1 MKLQN
6 FYLFSNVDTKSL
18 QNISKN
24 IIEKKFSHGNII
36 FYKGDSSENLHL
48 LVKGSVKMYK
58 YNSNDEEILLHS
70 FNAESL
76 IGEMAT
82 FEDIP
87 YPANCMAESDVTIW
101 SIKKDDFIVALH
113 NNPNLAL
120 KIIFSMSTKIKIL
133 EQSIDL
139 NISKNSMQRVVS
151 LILNNKEIFEQR
163 SRIKIASMLNMKQE
177 TLSRMI
183 KKLKDS
189 HAIDIK
195 NKVITILNQ
204 EVLEKNLK

>member
-6 FYLFSNVDTKSL
+6 FYLFSNVDTQSL
-18 QNISKN
+18 QNISRN

-58 YNSNDEEILLHS
+58 YNSNDEEILLHY

-101 SIKKDDFIVALH
+101 SIKKDDFILALH

-177 TLSRMI
+177 TLSRVI

-189 HAIDIK
+189 HAIAIK

-204 EVLEKNLK
+204 EVLEKNLQ

>member
-1 MKLQN
+1 
-6 FYLFSNVDTKSL
+6 
-18 QNISKN
+18 
-24 IIEKKFSHGNII
+24 
-36 FYKGDSSENLHL
+36 
-48 LVKGSVKMYK
+48 MYK
-58 YNSNDEEILLHS
+58 YNSNDEEILLHY

-101 SIKKDDFIVALH
+101 SIKKDDFILALH

-151 LILNNKEIFEQR
+151 LILYNKEIFEQR

-177 TLSRMI
+177 TLSRVI

-189 HAIDIK
+189 HAIAIK

-204 EVLEKNLK
+204 EVLEKNLQ

>member
-6 FYLFSNVDTKSL
+6 FYLFSNVDTQSL

-24 IIEKKFSHGNII
+24 IIENKFSHGNII

-58 YNSNDEEILLHS
+58 YNSNDEEIVLHYL
-70 FNAESL
+70 NAESL

-101 SIKKDDFIVALH
+101 TIKKDDFIVALH

-177 TLSRMI
+177 TLSRMM

-195 NKVITILNQ
+195 NKVITILNK

>member
-6 FYLFSNVDTKSL
+6 FYLFSNVDTQSL
-18 QNISKN
+18 QNISRN

-58 YNSNDEEILLHS
+58 YNSNDEEILLHY

-87 YPANCMAESDVTIW
+87 YPANCMAESDVNIW
-101 SIKKDDFIVALH
+101 SIKKDDFILALH

-151 LILNNKEIFEQR
+151 LILYNKEIFEQR

-177 TLSRMI
+177 TLSRVI

-189 HAIDIK
+189 HAIAIK

-204 EVLEKNLK
+204 EVLEKNLQ

>member
-6 FYLFSNVDTKSL
+6 FYLFSNVDTQSL
-18 QNISKN
+18 QNISRN

-58 YNSNDEEILLHS
+58 YNSNDEEILLHY

-101 SIKKDDFIVALH
+101 SIKKDDFILALH

-151 LILNNKEIFEQR
+151 LILYNKEIFEQR

-177 TLSRMI
+177 TLSRVI

-189 HAIDIK
+189 HAIAIK

-204 EVLEKNLK
+204 EVLEKNLQ

>member
-6 FYLFSNVDTKSL
+6 FYLFSNVDTQSL
-18 QNISKN
+18 QNISRN

-58 YNSNDEEILLHS
+58 YNSNDEEILLHY
-70 FNAESL
+70 FNDESL

-101 SIKKDDFIVALH
+101 SIKKDDFILALH

-151 LILNNKEIFEQR
+151 LILYNKEIFEQR

-177 TLSRMI
+177 TLSRVI

-189 HAIDIK
+189 HAIAIK

-204 EVLEKNLK
+204 EVLEKNLQ